1 MEPGGNVSVRIEYK
15 EAVETENTQKVDTVH
30 FDKENGEK
38 AEVID
43 CGTKGSVTSVEAVEF
58 ESDQFSVYGIVGMK
72 KALPESIPYMF
83 TGSGGGMSNNT
94 AESGL
99 EIDKTA
105 TPLNKDYQSTVTL
118 TFPGMQESYSYDV
131 VFVLDKS
138 ASAGN
143 ETTEIMK
150 EYISAISGNGAM
162 IKTADDTRIVSAIR
176 KLAQGASCISPDVKR
191 QISANPPVP
200 VLSTRQKE
208 VLKSITQGLTNK
220 EISSQLGIRQ
230 DSVEDIINTVFM
242 KLGAANRAEAVAI
255 ALRKQLLKI

>member
-1 MEPGGNVSVRIEYK
+1 MSKIRVLIADDHTIVRIGLKALLSYEPDIEVVGESRNGD
-15 EAVETENTQKVDTVH
+15 EAVKSALQLHPDV
-30 FDKENGEK
+30 
-38 AEVID
+38 VIMD
-43 CGTKGSVTSVEAVEF
+43 LIMPKKDGVEATREIRSHLPQTKIMILTTF
-58 ESDQFSVYGIVGMK
+58 GTSDGIAH
-72 KALPESIPYMF
+72 ALEA
-83 TGSGGGMSNNT
+83 G
-94 AESGL
+94 
-99 EIDKTA
+99 A
-105 TPLNKDYQSTVTL
+105 T
-118 TFPGMQESYSYDV
+118 
-131 VFVLDKS
+131 
-138 ASAGN
+138 
-143 ETTEIMK
+143 
-150 EYISAISGNGAM
+150 GAM

>member
-1 MEPGGNVSVRIEYK
+1 MCKIRVLIADDHTIVRIGLKALLSYEPDIEVVGESRNGD
-15 EAVETENTQKVDTVH
+15 EAVKSALQLHPDV
-30 FDKENGEK
+30 
-38 AEVID
+38 VIMD
-43 CGTKGSVTSVEAVEF
+43 LIMPKKDGVEATREIRSHLPQTKIMILTTF
-58 ESDQFSVYGIVGMK
+58 GTSDGIAH
-72 KALPESIPYMF
+72 ALEA
-83 TGSGGGMSNNT
+83 G
-94 AESGL
+94 
-99 EIDKTA
+99 A
-105 TPLNKDYQSTVTL
+105 T
-118 TFPGMQESYSYDV
+118 
-131 VFVLDKS
+131 
-138 ASAGN
+138 
-143 ETTEIMK
+143 
-150 EYISAISGNGAM
+150 GAM